1 MGMYRISSYAP
12 ILVGVTA
19 AQTDTK
25 QTLMLGVDGHLN
37 KVRMHPETLTQYKC
51 HRQKVYKQLLKYMGL
66 LINKKVNTQSTY
78 KLYTLFGYFLRFQM
92 AKVSMKI
99 DRTYNSN
106 AYLFI

>member
-1 MGMYRISSYAP
+1 MGMYCISSYT

-78 KLYTLFGYFLRFQM
+78 KLCNHFSTSDAFSTILDGQ
-92 AKVSMKI
+92 SEHE
-99 DRTYNSN
+99 N
-106 AYLFI
+106 

>member
-1 MGMYRISSYAP
+1 MGMYCISSYT

-37 KVRMHPETLTQYKC
+37 KVRMHPDTLTQYKC
-51 HRQKVYKQLLKYMGL
+51 YRQKVYKQLLKYMGL
-66 LINKKVNTQSTY
+66 LINKKVNTQSTQAVQS
-78 KLYTLFGYFLRFQM
+78 LQILFLRFQM